1 VVEVRIRVR
10 WADMDAYGHV
20 NNAVYL
26 NYLEEARDQLT
37 VSVFGDTAYDV
48 VIAHVGIDFADEVT
62 QDDGEVLVSS
72 ELVGYGRSSVRTRE
86 VVRKL
91 DGTVAATG
99 ECVLVARD
107 PSTKRSRPLTASERT
122 SLDAALAETDAA
134 TSTPDQRADSS
145 T

>member
-1 VVEVRIRVR
+1 MVEVRIRVR

-26 NYLEEARDQLT
+26 NYLEEARDQL
-37 VSVFGDTAYDV
+37 SVALFGEAAYDV
-48 VIAHVGIDFADEVT
+48 VVAHVGIDFTDEVT
-62 QDDGEVLVSS
+62 QDDGEVLVTS

-86 VVRKL
+86 VVHKT

-107 PSTKRSRPLTASERT
+107 HRTKRSRPLTEAERAA
-122 SLDAALAETDAA
+122 LDAALHASRDA
-134 TSTPDQRADSS
+134 SS
-145 T
+145 